1 MSKLSE
7 VLAKMSKEYLDAIK
21 RQILVEKLNASGELA
36 RSIREELTAD
46 GFTISSDAINA
57 YLLTDKG
64 YRPKRAGD
72 RAEKKEKLERIK
84 DWMRSKGIRPYRNL
98 SSGGVRFKKLKNP
111 EKQYDQAAFF
121 INRSM
126 NRRGSIKRYG
136 YKGSEI
142 LNTVHEMQSKKLEE
156 EITTAMRED
165 IINGIKADI
174 KLNNIK
180 IQ

>member
-7 VLAKMSKEYLDAIK
+7 VLAKMSKDYLDAIK
-21 RQILVEKLNASGELA
+21 RQIVIEKLNASGDLV
-36 RSIREELTAD
+36 RSIREEVTSD
-46 GFTISSDAINA
+46 GFSISSEAVNA

-64 YRPKRAGD
+64 YKPKKAGT
-72 RAEKKEKLERIK
+72 REEKKQKLERIK
-84 DWMRSKGIRPYRNL
+84 NWMKSKGIRPYTRL
-98 SSGGVRFKKLKNP
+98 SSGGVKFKKLKNP

-126 NRRGSIKRYG
+126 NRKGSIKRYG
-136 YKGSEI
+136 YKGSDI
-142 LNTVHEMQSKKLEE
+142 LQTVYDMQSKKSEE
-156 EITTAMRED
+156 EITMAIRQD
-165 IINGIKADI
+165 IIDGIKADI